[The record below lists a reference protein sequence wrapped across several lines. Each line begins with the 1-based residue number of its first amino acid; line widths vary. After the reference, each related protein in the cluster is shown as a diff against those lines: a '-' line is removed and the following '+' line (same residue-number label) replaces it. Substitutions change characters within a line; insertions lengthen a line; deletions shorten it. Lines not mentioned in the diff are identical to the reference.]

1 MSPRSPTTSCRPRCD
16 TADHSMPYTV
26 AVALIHGDVGDEH
39 FDAACYC
46 DPQLRALTRLVKVAE

>member
-1 MSPRSPTTSCRPRCD
+1 
-16 TADHSMPYTV
+16 MPYTV